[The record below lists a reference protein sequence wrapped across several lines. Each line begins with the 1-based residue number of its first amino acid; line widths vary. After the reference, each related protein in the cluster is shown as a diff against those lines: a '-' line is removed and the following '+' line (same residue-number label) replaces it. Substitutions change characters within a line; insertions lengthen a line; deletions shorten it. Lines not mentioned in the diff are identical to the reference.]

1 MHCTPMDERASRTSS
16 SLNGL
21 MIAVTSFIFPL
32 LVDAAL
38 RSERVRH
45 EGDEAVLAP
54 VLALDRVCGCLGVGA
69 LVVRARVESAA
80 EVVGRAQLPHRVRE
94 EIVVLVRLVAED
106 AVDGELLHHG
116 QRVVHRDRKSTRLNS
131 SHQIISYAVFC
142 LKKKNSI

>member
-69 LVVRARVESAA
+69 LVVRARVESAP
-80 EVVGRAQLPHRVRE
+80 EVGCRPHLPHRVRE
-94 EIVVLVRLVAED
+94 ELVCLVRPASPSSVH
-106 AVDGELLHHG
+106 GHLL
-116 QRVVHRDRKSTRLNS
+116 
-131 SHQIISYAVFC
+131 
-142 LKKKNSI
+142 